1 MAAPK
6 RKILLVGITYIG
18 DALLLGPAGNGFD
31 LPTFPIKKNKDKII
45 LKQLADAGFPQPHII
60 SKLDPIEITAQ
71 DAPVTLCPVVFAFN
85 GMNKDYEILPFDPK
99 PEKIPYLASLFFYRA
114 EVYAPAYRGFVR
126 TVPFLPPQA
135 KQVERELACLEHHAK
150 LLSKQDLADF
160 RLLCA
165 SIASIRRINEAFVAL
180 CNQYHINPNNLPEG
194 SEKAKR

>member
-18 DALLLGPAGNGFD
+18 DALLLGPADNSFD
-31 LPTFPIKKNKDKII
+31 LPTFPIQKNKDKLI
-45 LKQLADAGFPQPHII
+45 LKQLADAGYSRPHIV
-60 SKLDPIEITAQ
+60 SKLDPIEITVE
-71 DAPVTLCPVVFAFN
+71 DAPVTLCPVVFAFD
-85 GMNKDYEILPFDPK
+85 GMNKDYVTLSFDPK
-99 PEKIPYLASLFFYRA
+99 PEKIPYLASLFYWRA
-114 EVYAPAYRGFVR
+114 EVYAPAYRGFKR

-165 SIASIRRINEAFVAL
+165 SPASIRRINEAFVAL
-180 CNQYHINPNNLPEG
+180 CNQYHIHPNNFSEG
-194 SEKAKR
+194 SEKA